1 MADKRFERLLDDAP
15 SGIPEAMPEADDN
28 ILTDDYKLF
37 YDQIGQRIDRQ
48 RRESRDAID
57 DLLDTR
63 FD

>member
-15 SGIPEAMPEADDN
+15 SGIPEAAPEADND
-28 ILTDDYKLF
+28 ILTDDYKFF
-37 YDQIGQRIDRQ
+37 YDQIGEKIDRQ

-57 DLLDTR
+57 ELLNTR

>member
-1 MADKRFERLLDDAP
+1 MADKRFERLLDEAP
-15 SGIPEAMPEADDN
+15 ADILEAAPKADN
-28 ILTDDYKLF
+28 IITDNYKFF

-57 DLLDTR
+57 ELLNTR